1 MVENSEV
8 SACVRRILVFCRVH
22 FILSTCEGGYRCAVH
37 FAPRIPGC
45 GGVADLA
52 HKRAQLSG
60 ENFEQLAKA
69 LLPHHTKA
77 VPAEVA
83 SRNEDMRKAHEAIR
97 SIGTNA
103 IPTLLQMLRATDPPL
118 KIKLVALA
126 QRQHLIKIRYTPAES
141 LNAAAA
147 SGFHVLYSKGQTA
160 VPALIEIAKESRSPA
175 PNAVQFQR

>member
-1 MVENSEV
+1 MSGEF
-8 SACVRRILVFCRVH
+8 LFLCRVH
-22 FILSTCEGGYRCAVH
+22 FICPHAKAEYSGAVH

-77 VPAEVA
+77 VPAKVA

-103 IPTLLQMLRATDPPL
+103 IPTLLQMLRATNPPL

-147 SGFHVLYSKGQTA
+147 SGFHVLYSKGRTA
-160 VPALIEIAKESRSPA
+160 VPASIEIAKESRFPA
-175 PNAVQFQR
+175 TSAVQLA